1 MEENKYKKINTAL
14 LSICEDILSEDFTKE
29 QIVDEI
35 MTLYHEL
42 NMLEGYYDIWCWK
55 MDC

>member
-35 MTLYHEL
+35 MTLCNILDMGE
-42 NMLEGYYDIWCWK
+42 
-55 MDC
+55 

>member
-1 MEENKYKKINTAL
+1 MEEIKYKKIIAKINTAL

-35 MTLYHEL
+35 MTLCNL
-42 NMLEGYYDIWCWK
+42 LDIGE
-55 MDC
+55 

>member
-1 MEENKYKKINTAL
+1 MEENKYKKIQTAL
-14 LSICEDILSEDFTKE
+14 LSIGEDILSEDFTKE

-42 NMLEGYYDIWCWK
+42 TMMEEYYDI
-55 MDC
+55 